1 MQYSPLL
8 YSKKCPGDISLNST
22 LLIFLGAGI
31 GGVLRYWISNGVYYF
46 LGRNFPY
53 GTLIVNVSG
62 CLLMGF
68 LFVVIVDRFSA
79 LSSELRAL
87 LLIGFLGGYTTFSTF
102 SIETVTLFE
111 NGQWLSGFLNVF
123 LSCTL
128 CLVAAWIGLFLG
140 REL

>member
-1 MQYSPLL
+1 M
-8 YSKKCPGDISLNST
+8 NNT

-31 GGVLRYWISNGVYYF
+31 GGVLRYWISNSVYIF

-68 LFVVIVDRFSA
+68 LFVLILDRFSA
-79 LSSELRAL
+79 MSTELRSL
-87 LLIGFLGGYTTFSTF
+87 LLVGLLGGYTTFSSF
-102 SIETVTLFE
+102 SIETVSLFE
-111 NGQWLSGFLNVF
+111 NGQWLSGFLNIF

-128 CLVAAWIGLFLG
+128 CLAAAWIGVVSG
-140 REL
+140 RQL